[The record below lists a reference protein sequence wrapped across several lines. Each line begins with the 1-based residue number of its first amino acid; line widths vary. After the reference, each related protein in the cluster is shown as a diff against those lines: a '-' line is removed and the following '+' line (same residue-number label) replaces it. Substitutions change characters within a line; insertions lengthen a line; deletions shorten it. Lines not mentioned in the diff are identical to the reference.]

1 MARTWLRGVA
11 WAIIWFS
18 IPTSV
23 GANGRVDDARQLFL
37 SDITD
42 AYNESVEYLEANN
55 TTAGAEAL
63 QRLLELVSRLDRLWD
78 GFGNDAKALLS
89 ASLFEEWGNVYNEI
103 DQLYT
108 ETLNLKDKVG
118 REQFSSDNLE
128 TRYDRTG
135 SALEEFNEGMQ
146 EFGKKLGAMMSG
158 PVENA
163 HQLYANAI
171 TDAYEDTVDYLE
183 ANNTNDGAGAAGNL
197 HQLANKLGE
206 LLKCRL
212 VFQALLWMIWREHSK
227 MPAPSWK
234 SPTPAWR
241 ISSRDSRRC
250 ATPVR
255 DPLGDEGFS
264 GSQGGL
270 ALGWGPT
277 MAVQRPESWDPGIT
291 ACLPPGLPVR
301 GHRRPA
307 EVRPWGQP
315 GALVVTLGRICYGPP
330 PGEVR
335 RELTVGHPCE
345 K

>member
-108 ETLNLKDKVG
+108 ETLNLKDKIG

-206 LLKCRL
+206 LAYLIEQESNALSPSLVKIWSDTIPRIREFAVTAGVLKMQ
-212 VFQALLWMIWREHSK
+212 VGV
-227 MPAPSWK
+227 
-234 SPTPAWR
+234 
-241 ISSRDSRRC
+241 SSFTLDDLERTFEN
-250 ATPVR
+250 A
-255 DPLGDEGFS
+255 
-264 GSQGGL
+264 GSEL
-270 ALGWGPT
+270 E
-277 MAVQRPESWDPGIT
+277 ESYASMEDFVERFAAMCDT
-291 ACLPPGLPVR
+291 C
-301 GHRRPA
+301 
-307 EVRPWGQP
+307 
-315 GALVVTLGRICYGPP
+315 T
-330 PGEVR
+330 
-335 RELTVGHPCE
+335 
-345 K
+345 

>member
-18 IPTSV
+18 IPTSL

-118 REQFSSDNLE
+118 REQFSLDNLE

-206 LLKCRL
+206 LAYLIEQESNALSPSLVKIWSDTIPRIREFAVTAGVLKMQ
-212 VFQALLWMIWREHSK
+212 VGV
-227 MPAPSWK
+227 
-234 SPTPAWR
+234 
-241 ISSRDSRRC
+241 SSFTLDDLERTFEN
-250 ATPVR
+250 A
-255 DPLGDEGFS
+255 
-264 GSQGGL
+264 GSEL
-270 ALGWGPT
+270 E
-277 MAVQRPESWDPGIT
+277 ESYASMEDFVERFAAMCDT
-291 ACLPPGLPVR
+291 C
-301 GHRRPA
+301 
-307 EVRPWGQP
+307 
-315 GALVVTLGRICYGPP
+315 T
-330 PGEVR
+330 
-335 RELTVGHPCE
+335 
-345 K
+345 

>member
-206 LLKCRL
+206 LAYLIEQESNALSPSLVKIWSETIPRIREFAVTAGVLKMQ
-212 VFQALLWMIWREHSK
+212 VGV
-227 MPAPSWK
+227 
-234 SPTPAWR
+234 
-241 ISSRDSRRC
+241 SSFTLDDLERTFEN
-250 ATPVR
+250 A
-255 DPLGDEGFS
+255 
-264 GSQGGL
+264 GSEL
-270 ALGWGPT
+270 E
-277 MAVQRPESWDPGIT
+277 ESYASMEDFVERFAAMCDT
-291 ACLPPGLPVR
+291 C
-301 GHRRPA
+301 
-307 EVRPWGQP
+307 
-315 GALVVTLGRICYGPP
+315 T
-330 PGEVR
+330 
-335 RELTVGHPCE
+335 
-345 K
+345 

>member
-206 LLKCRL
+206 LAYLIEQESNALSPSLVKIWSDTIPRIREFAVTAGVLKMQ
-212 VFQALLWMIWREHSK
+212 VGV
-227 MPAPSWK
+227 
-234 SPTPAWR
+234 
-241 ISSRDSRRC
+241 SSFTLDDLERTFEN
-250 ATPVR
+250 A
-255 DPLGDEGFS
+255 
-264 GSQGGL
+264 GSEL
-270 ALGWGPT
+270 E
-277 MAVQRPESWDPGIT
+277 ESYASMEDFVERFAAMCDT
-291 ACLPPGLPVR
+291 C
-301 GHRRPA
+301 
-307 EVRPWGQP
+307 
-315 GALVVTLGRICYGPP
+315 T
-330 PGEVR
+330 
-335 RELTVGHPCE
+335 
-345 K
+345 